1 MAPLSAYLKVCVV
14 LDLDIM
20 LTYLRVSSL
29 VKITKEILQS
39 KENIGHTEY
48 AVAPAGLLDT
58 VAAAAAPHPGVHTLA
73 PGQVLDRKRMSIF
86 Y

>member
-1 MAPLSAYLKVCVV
+1 MV
-14 LDLDIM
+14 I
-20 LTYLRVSSL
+20 
-29 VKITKEILQS
+29 ITEVLQS

-73 PGQVLDRKRMSIF
+73 AG
-86 Y
+86 